1 VNASATPAH
10 ASLLA
15 QHQALIDCSAIL
27 PEVAAARGYR
37 SVTDRCELAKLGF
50 SSTQRRV
57 PCLLLPLYSVQGSS
71 PYAQIRPDH
80 PRLRRGKLV
89 KYETPT
95 GVAMRIDVP
104 PLIRERLG
112 DPHEPLWI
120 TEGIRKADSAVSK
133 GLTCIDL
140 LGVWNWRGSNVH
152 GGKVALPDWES
163 IALNDRRVFLAF
175 DSDVMGKVDVRRAL
189 ARLHAFLERRGARVK
204 VVRLPETLP

>member
-1 VNASATPAH
+1 MIT
-10 ASLLA
+10 LLP
-15 QHQALIDCSAIL
+15 QHQALIDASGII

-37 SVTDRCELAKLGF
+37 SITAGKELMTMGF

-57 PCLLLPLYSVQGSS
+57 PCLVLPLHSVHGNS
-71 PYAQIRPDH
+71 PYPQIRPDL

-104 PLIRERLG
+104 PSIRDRLG

-120 TEGIRKADSAVSK
+120 TEGIRKADSAVSH

-140 LGVWNWRGSNVH
+140 LGVWNWRGSNAH

-163 IALNDRRVFLAF
+163 IALNERRLYLAF
-175 DSDVMGKVDVRRAL
+175 DSDVLTKVDVRRAL
-189 ARLHAFLERRGARVK
+189 RRFHGFLESRGAK
-204 VVRLPETLP
+204 VRIVHLQQVLS